1 MIVVDAS
8 VIVTA
13 LADDGPDGS
22 RARSRLRGEQLLA
35 PHLIDLEVLSAWRRL
50 TSAGHLSAARAQQAV
65 DDLKQMRIRRVE
77 HRVLLDRC
85 WRLRDNLTT
94 YDAAYVALAEHVDAV
109 LVTADAKLANAP
121 GTTCVFEVLA

>member
-1 MIVVDAS
+1 
-8 VIVTA
+8 
-13 LADDGPDGS
+13 
-22 RARSRLRGEQLLA
+22 
-35 PHLIDLEVLSAWRRL
+35 
-50 TSAGHLSAARAQQAV
+50 
-65 DDLKQMRIRRVE
+65 MRIRRVE